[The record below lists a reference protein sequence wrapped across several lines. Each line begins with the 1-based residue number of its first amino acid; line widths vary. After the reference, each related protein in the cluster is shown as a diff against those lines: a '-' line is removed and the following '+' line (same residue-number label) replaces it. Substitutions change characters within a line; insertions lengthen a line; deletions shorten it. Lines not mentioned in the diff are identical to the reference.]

1 MLFCACRLRNSV
13 RCVVIYFQNSLIVG
27 FLSPIIVTGPMA
39 LQNRDPIIIRSVI
52 RSAQLCF
59 FYLIFLLPSKRV
71 LLCEA
76 DCEAESAIEANRIL
90 NPPVL
95 FFGEYCENSM

>member
-1 MLFCACRLRNSV
+1 M
-13 RCVVIYFQNSLIVG
+13 IYQ
-27 FLSPIIVTGPMA
+27 LSDSP
-39 LQNRDPIIIRSVI
+39 LQNVDPIIIGSVI
-52 RSAQLCF
+52 RRAKLCF
-59 FYLIFLLPSKRV
+59 ILYLIFLLASKRV

-95 FFGEYCENSM
+95 FFGEYCENAM